1 MTSYA
6 VRLEVPLT
14 ARAGDRTAAIVG
26 RLDDR
31 LAAWPGKSVR
41 DAQLESQLGRGGR
54 VGKVRA
60 TMTVQ
65 AADAARALEVALEVL
80 RQAIGADARSW
91 DVAGAAATVAPAGG
105 AVPEPPRRPNLVW
118 RKPLRPV
125 RSPASTRPGSHR
137 RKQVSARLPSR
148 LISRTSAPEFG
159 ELPGKGSALLVT
171 GSSGGRT
178 RRQIHQIAAERI
190 AGVAVRE
197 DGFDSAAAG
206 A

>member
-31 LAAWPGKSVR
+31 LAAWPRKSVR

-65 AADAARALEVALEVL
+65 AADAAGALAVALEVL

-91 DVAGAAATVAPAGG
+91 DVAAAAATVAPAGG
-105 AVPEPPRRPNLVW
+105 AVPEPLRRPNLVW
-118 RKPLRPV
+118 RKPLPGRAAIGPQPGVRTSGRIFADERPAMASLL
-125 RSPASTRPGSHR
+125 RTAASTRRAS
-137 RKQVSARLPSR
+137 VSPPD
-148 LISRTSAPEFG
+148 APIW
-159 ELPGKGSALLVT
+159 PQRPT
-171 GSSGGRT
+171 P
-178 RRQIHQIAAERI
+178 
-190 AGVAVRE
+190 
-197 DGFDSAAAG
+197 
-206 A
+206 

>member
-31 LAAWPGKSVR
+31 LAAWPRKSVR

-65 AADAARALEVALEVL
+65 AADAAGALAVALEVL

-91 DVAGAAATVAPAGG
+91 DVAAAAATVAPVGG
-105 AVPEPPRRPNLVW
+105 AVPEPLRRPNLVW
-118 RKPLRPV
+118 RKPLPGAL
-125 RSPASTRPGSHR
+125 PALRC
-137 RKQVSARLPSR
+137 
-148 LISRTSAPEFG
+148 
-159 ELPGKGSALLVT
+159 LPGGLGQACRDHGR
-171 GSSGGRT
+171 GSSPECVSTVPSAQRM
-178 RRQIHQIAAERI
+178 
-190 AGVAVRE
+190 VRVLW
-197 DGFDSAAAG
+197 
-206 A
+206 